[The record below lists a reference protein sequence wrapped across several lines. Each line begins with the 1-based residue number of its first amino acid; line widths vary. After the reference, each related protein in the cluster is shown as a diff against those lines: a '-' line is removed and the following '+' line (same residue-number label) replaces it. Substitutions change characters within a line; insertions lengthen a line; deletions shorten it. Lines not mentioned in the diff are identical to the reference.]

1 VSRVHEIG
9 GISNYVKEK
18 VGDMEQD
25 MIIITFNILK
35 RNFTADLEVPLH
47 ISANDLV
54 TALNTAY
61 ELGMDTTDIK
71 NCYLK
76 AERPIVLL
84 KGDRTLAEFG
94 LRNGSVI
101 NYTE

>member
-1 VSRVHEIG
+1 MD
-9 GISNYVKEK
+9 KETA
-18 VGDMEQD
+18 
-25 MIIITFNILK
+25 IIILNITK
-35 RNFTADLEVPLH
+35 RNFTVDLEVPLD

-54 TALNTAY
+54 NALNTAY
-61 ELGMDTTDIK
+61 ELGIDTSDIK

-76 AERPIVLL
+76 AENPIALL
-84 KGDRTLAEFG
+84 KGNKTLEEFG